1 MNVAVSGRARQA
13 EQRRA
18 ELIDTALEVFAE
30 KGVEGTTVK
39 DLSEAAGV
47 ARGLLYH
54 YFRSKE
60 DLLRAALERHYF
72 LPELRRI
79 TSPDRDRPAA
89 DVLVEVAERF
99 VAMLRERRS
108 LLRVMLR
115 ELLRE
120 APANAAVAERVAQ
133 AQRESARLLGD
144 YLASRVA
151 AGELRPH
158 DTEAAA
164 RLLLTTMVM
173 SQLTDA
179 PGGETRT
186 RDAPPDRFLR
196 AVVDTILY

>member
-1 MNVAVSGRARQA
+1 
-13 EQRRA
+13 
-18 ELIDTALEVFAE
+18 
-30 KGVEGTTVK
+30 
-39 DLSEAAGV
+39 
-47 ARGLLYH
+47 
-54 YFRSKE
+54 
-60 DLLRAALERHYF
+60 
-72 LPELRRI
+72 
-79 TSPDRDRPAA
+79 
-89 DVLVEVAERF
+89 
-99 VAMLRERRS
+99 
-108 LLRVMLR
+108 MLR

-196 AVVDTILY
+196 AVVDTILYGIVAR